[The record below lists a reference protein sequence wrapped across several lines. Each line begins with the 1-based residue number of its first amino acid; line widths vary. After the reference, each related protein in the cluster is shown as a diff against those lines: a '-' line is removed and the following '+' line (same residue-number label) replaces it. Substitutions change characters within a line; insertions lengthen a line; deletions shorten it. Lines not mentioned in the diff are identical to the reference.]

1 MPSSDIVSKISF
13 GKGLDTDLIT
23 PPVFSDKE
31 EERLY
36 RKQRLA
42 AAFRLFGH
50 YGFDEGVAGH
60 ISVRDPILTDCFWVN
75 PMSVH
80 FSLIK
85 VSDLVLVNHDGEIKE
100 GKRAINKAAFAI
112 HSRIHL
118 HKPEINAVAHAH
130 SVYGRIWSTLGRFL
144 DPITQDACT
153 FYENQVIYD
162 VYKGVVADCNEG
174 DDIAGLLGDKAT
186 VILQNHGLL
195 SAAKSVESAAW
206 LFILM
211 DKCCKSQ
218 ILAEAVGKPK
228 IISHDVAVK
237 ARTYIANEVTM
248 FANFQPLYNMIL
260 SKQADFLD

>member
-1 MPSSDIVSKISF
+1 MSNAEIVSKISF
-13 GKGLDTDLIT
+13 GKGLETDLIT
-23 PPVFSDKE
+23 PPSFSDKE

-42 AAFRLFGH
+42 ASFRLFGY

-85 VSDLVLVNHDGEIKE
+85 VSDLVLVNHDGEIIE
-100 GKRAINKAAFAI
+100 GKKAINKAAFAI
-112 HSRIHL
+112 HSRIHY
-118 HKPEINAVAHAH
+118 HKEEINAVAHAH
-130 SVYGRIWSTLGRFL
+130 SVYGRTWSSIGRFL

-162 VYKGVVADCNEG
+162 TYKGVVADCNEG
-174 DDIAGLLGDKAT
+174 DDIAALLGDKAT

-195 SAAKSVESAAW
+195 TAAKSIESAAW

-218 ILAEAVGKPK
+218 ILAESIAKPK
-228 IISHDVAVK
+228 LISHEVALK
-237 ARTYIANEVTM
+237 AKSYIANEVTM
-248 FANFQPLYNMIL
+248 FANFQALYNMIL
-260 SKQADFLD
+260 ALDSGFLN